1 MVFAL
6 QTIVAALVIAFTSW
20 LSGRRPE
27 LAGFIIAMPIAS
39 LLALA
44 FSWLQHRD
52 AEAGIAFARS
62 ILLAVPVSYLFFV
75 PFFLSG
81 RLNLGF
87 WDCYFAGLVLLA
99 GGYFVHRALT
109 AMI

>member
-1 MVFAL
+1 MFFL
-6 QTIVAALVIAFTSW
+6 LKIVVSAAVIALASW

-27 LAGFIIAMPIAS
+27 LAGFIVALPIAT
-39 LLALA
+39 LLALV
-44 FSWLQHRD
+44 FSYIEYKDEQ
-52 AEAGIAFARS
+52 ATITFARS

-87 WDCYFAGLVLLA
+87 WDCYFAGLILLGA
-99 GGYFVHRALT
+99 GYFIHRGLT
-109 AMI
+109 SVI